1 MTAAHHIDLVALD
14 RDIARSGIHVLL
26 ELLEEDPVAIAMH
39 CPGCGVT
46 SLVPDGIERTS
57 GKPFADVWLILHADC
72 GAGGRVK

>member
-1 MTAAHHIDLVALD
+1 MSAALHIDLVALD

-46 SLVPDGIERTS
+46 SLVPDGTDVTNGRQ
-57 GKPFADVWLILHADC
+57 FADVWLIRHARC
-72 GAGGRVK
+72 GAEGRVK